1 MSFFSHNIKIKFRV
15 VSRRF
20 WKIKSRNPILTEN
33 EYVIILKQIPRDMR
47 QTALDILFQSNLD
60 LKLLDFPALP

>member
-1 MSFFSHNIKIKFRV
+1 MSFFLPTTLRLSLGLFHDDFE
-15 VSRRF
+15 
-20 WKIKSRNPILTEN
+20 KSRNPILTEN

-47 QTALDILFQSNLD
+47 QMALDILFQSNLD